1 MVRMKQSS
9 SMLINKTQV
18 EFLMLIIFIKVSLM
32 FKKPNL
38 YSLKNFN
45 LTYYENH

>member
-18 EFLMLIIFIKVSLM
+18 EFLMLIISIKVSLM

-38 YSLKNFN
+38 YSFKNFN